1 MEITDSASSVRLS
14 FSPSQ
19 QQHGQYLK
27 GGNDALRPEMFWV
40 RVWLKEGLNNKFL
53 SIITSQVERWD
64 PSASQA

>member
-1 MEITDSASSVRLS
+1 MKIIDSASSLHLS
-14 FSPSQ
+14 FSPLQ
-19 QQHGQYLK
+19 QQHGPYLK
-27 GGNDALRPEMFWV
+27 GRSDALRPEIFWV

>member
-27 GGNDALRPEMFWV
+27 GGSDALRPEMFWV
-40 RVWLKEGLNNKFL
+40 RVWLKEGLNNKFI